1 MRPMPDLVAAGP
13 PLVSVT
19 DAVNGVPIHALVSS
33 HPVQG
38 RIPLV
43 FVHGLGVSVRYLEP
57 TMAALAPQHP
67 VAGLD
72 LPGFGRSGA
81 PPSTLDTA
89 GLARALA
96 AWLDVRGIGPAIL
109 IGNSYGCQVIVE
121 LVMQDPGRGVGL
133 VLNAPTM
140 DPAHRTVLGQVLRA
154 IADIPYE
161 PPRLALLVARDYLRA
176 GPLRLLRTLRHALAD
191 HIEEKLPA
199 IAAPA
204 IIVSGARDPV
214 VTVAWAAQAARLV
227 GRSVHGAAG
236 ATLSVVPAAA
246 HALPYDDPVSFAA
259 IIDTFATRLR
269 LATPAR

>member
-1 MRPMPDLVAAGP
+1 MPDLAATDP
-13 PLVSVT
+13 PLASVT
-19 DAVNGVPIHALVSS
+19 DSVNGVAVHGLVSS
-33 HPVQG
+33 RPVHG
-38 RIPLV
+38 RLPLV

-57 TMAALAPQHP
+57 TMAALARHHP

-72 LPGFGRSGA
+72 LPGFGRSGSPA
-81 PPSTLDTA
+81 GTLDTA

-96 AWLDVRGIGPAIL
+96 AWLEVRAIGPAIL

-121 LVMQDPGRGVGL
+121 LMMQDPRRGIGL

-140 DPAHRTVLGQVLRA
+140 DPAHRSVLGQLLRV

-191 HIEEKLPA
+191 HIEEKLPS
-199 IAAPA
+199 IVAPA

-227 GRSVHGAAG
+227 GRSTHGSAG
-236 ATLSVVPAAA
+236 ATLSVVPSAA
-246 HALPYDDPVSFAA
+246 HALPYDDPATFAA
-259 IIDTFATRLR
+259 LIDTFATRIR
-269 LATPAR
+269 LGTQER